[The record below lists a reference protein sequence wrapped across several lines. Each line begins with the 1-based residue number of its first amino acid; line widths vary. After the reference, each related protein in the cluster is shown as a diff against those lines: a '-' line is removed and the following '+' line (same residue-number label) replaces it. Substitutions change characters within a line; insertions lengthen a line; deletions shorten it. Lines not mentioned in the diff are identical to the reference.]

1 MDSFSSAHN
10 KTSNF
15 LFVCSV
21 CFFLQTIFQPA
32 TSFISIDTCI
42 FSQSKTRHQFIL
54 YSNNV
59 SSSSNEFIDYKI
71 EPFYL
76 DNKHVSDLIDGISEE
91 AIKNIIAEAAK
102 KQEVEDLFK

>member
-1 MDSFSSAHN
+1 MLWKFGEDWYYSNLTMSF
-10 KTSNF
+10 KF
-15 LFVCSV
+15 
-21 CFFLQTIFQPA
+21 
-32 TSFISIDTCI
+32 

-59 SSSSNEFIDYKI
+59 SSSSNEFVDYKI